1 MNSNSSIYSELLHNK
16 PLFIIFGG
24 LKGTL
29 NEAPFEMYNI
39 LKDYPIS
46 KLMIRD
52 LFQCWFFKGLTGRG
66 EHEVTEYI
74 QKIIKE
80 YNPEKIIFF
89 GTSAGGFACL
99 KYSQYINPDY
109 VYCFSPQTTID
120 REFLDSINDTRW
132 KSQRNKAY
140 KYYQAGFALSLDS
153 LSYINKRLENKIE
166 IHVCNGFKRDI
177 QHAERTPYKIIR
189 HKCKQHPVI
198 KYLKTNGELKI
209 LLESLI

>member
-1 MNSNSSIYSELLHNK
+1 M
-16 PLFIIFGG
+16 
-24 LKGTL
+24 
-29 NEAPFEMYNI
+29 
-39 LKDYPIS
+39 
-46 KLMIRD
+46 
-52 LFQCWFFKGLTGRG
+52 TGRG

-74 QKIIKE
+74 QKVIRE

-99 KYSQYINPDY
+99 KYAQYINPDY

-120 REFLDSINDTRW
+120 KEFLDSINDTRW
-132 KSQRNKAY
+132 RSQRNKAY
-140 KYYQAGFALSLDS
+140 KYYRAGFASSLDS

-166 IHVCNGFKRDI
+166 IHVCSGFKRDI

-189 HKCKQHPVI
+189 HKCKQHSVI